1 MLERGARGT
10 LGASSNGDAALAAAA
25 TPAADLVGALLAEGD
40 GAPPGRLAAAARLV
54 GGRATERLL
63 AWVAQGGEVRAANP
77 NPNLAPEPE
86 PSLSPK
92 PDPQA

>member
-1 MLERGARGT
+1 MLERGARGA